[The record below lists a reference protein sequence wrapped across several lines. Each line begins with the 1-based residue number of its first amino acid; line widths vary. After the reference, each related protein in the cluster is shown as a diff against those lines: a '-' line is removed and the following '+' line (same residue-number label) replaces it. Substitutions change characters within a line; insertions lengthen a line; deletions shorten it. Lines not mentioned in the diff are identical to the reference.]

1 MLQSPGALLALGG
14 SALRHTFYC
23 AVFAAA
29 LTALMILA
37 ARSVMAIR
45 ERAGPAGRRVLWLTA
60 AISAYAWVREGPRLV
75 AALAYLRL
83 PHVPAFGEALAR
95 DLRGIVGTCLV
106 MLASLALGRT
116 VVAAIRLRPACR
128 LELVLIQLTLGF
140 GVLSMLSL
148 GLAVAGLYRPAAVS
162 LLVVAALA
170 SGAVWEFP
178 TAVGARGQDA
188 ATLPPLRRPNAIEI
202 AWTVLACAAVAFAL
216 VTAFAPEVE
225 YDALWYH
232 LNFPRLWLAA
242 GHPVDV
248 IQEFPSLYPFTWELV
263 FGAGLVFGGPVS
275 AKLLHFACLCL
286 VAAAVALA
294 CRRYVRD
301 GSPYVA
307 VALLV
312 MTPTILWEAGT
323 AYNDLGL
330 AMFVS
335 VAVYA
340 LARFAE
346 TGSRPWFLI
355 AALEFGL
362 AAATKHLALVALAI
376 AATLLAWELWRRRM
390 PAVQILGTTLAL
402 VATAV
407 LIAMPWY
414 VRAWHASGNPFCPE
428 LYGLFCGGP
437 ATRWD
442 GGAER
447 GLAGFKAHFGF
458 HDGLWALLRLPW
470 DVTVHSARFGGSLGP
485 LWLMLV
491 PANLVMGKGDRVTRL
506 LAVAALVYAAVW
518 ASPISS
524 YQLRFLIPVVA
535 ALALL
540 GARAWQRVTDTAACI
555 GPNVRL
561 ATHVSLLA
569 IACLNLPPFTPL
581 HEADRPG
588 RYGWLT
594 HVLRAPPTAVVT
606 GRESEEQFL
615 SREVP
620 SYCAWQ
626 YANRHL
632 PPDALV
638 LTFSDG
644 DNFYSERPRIP
655 YDSVLARPAVWTA
668 TRDADVTAALV
679 LLGVEYVLFD
689 KLKLAEFADEHL
701 PITGGPVQQAC
712 ATVYEDRRYRL
723 CRFVPPSV
731 SATSG
736 SGPAGGG
743 V

>member
-1 MLQSPGALLALGG
+1 MLHSPGALLALGG
-14 SALRHTFYC
+14 SALRQTLYC
-23 AVFAAA
+23 VVITAAF
-29 LTALMILA
+29 TALAILA
-37 ARSVMAIR
+37 GSLVLAIR
-45 ERAGPAGRRVLWLTA
+45 ERTGPAGRRVLWLTA
-60 AISAYAWVREGPRLV
+60 AICAYVWVPESPRLS
-75 AALAYLRL
+75 AALAHLGL

-95 DLRGIVGTCLV
+95 DIRGIAGACLV
-106 MLASLALGRT
+106 MLAALALGRT
-116 VVAAIRLRPACR
+116 VLAAIRLRPACR
-128 LELVLIQLTLGF
+128 LERVPIQLTLGF

-148 GLAVAGLYRPAAVS
+148 VLAVAGQYRPVTVS

-170 SGAVWEFP
+170 SGAVRESP
-178 TAVGARGQDA
+178 AVGEARDHDTA
-188 ATLPPLRRPNAIEI
+188 ALSPLRGPNAIEI
-202 AWTVLACAAVAFAL
+202 AWMALAFAAVSFAL
-216 VTAFAPEVE
+216 VTALASEVE

-232 LNFPRLWLAA
+232 LNLPRLWLGA

-248 IQEFPSLYPFTWELV
+248 IQEFPSLYPLTWELV

-275 AKLLHFACLCL
+275 AKLLHFACLGV

-312 MTPTILWEAGT
+312 TTPTILWEAGT
-323 AYNDLGL
+323 AYNDLAL

-376 AATLLAWELWRRRM
+376 AAALLAWELWRRRM
-390 PAVQILGTTLAL
+390 PAVQILGVTLAL
-402 VATAV
+402 GATAL

-414 VRAWHASGNPFCPE
+414 VRAWHASGNPFFPE
-428 LYGLFCGGP
+428 LYGLFGGGP

-442 GGAER
+442 AAAER
-447 GLAGFKAHFGF
+447 GLANFKAHFGF
-458 HDGLWALLRLPW
+458 HGGPWALLRLPW
-470 DVTVHSARFGGSLGP
+470 DVTVHSALFGGSLGP
-485 LWLMLV
+485 LWLMLI
-491 PANLVMGKGDRVTRL
+491 PANLVMGRRDRATRV
-506 LAVAALVYAAVW
+506 LAGAVVAYVAVW

-524 YQLRFLIPVVA
+524 YQLRFLVPIVA
-535 ALALL
+535 ALALV
-540 GARAWQRVTDTAACI
+540 GARAWQRVTVTAAWI
-555 GPNVRL
+555 DPKVRL
-561 ATHVSLLA
+561 ATHVAVLVV
-569 IACLNLPPFTPL
+569 ACLNLPPFTPL
-581 HEADRPG
+581 HEADRSG
-588 RYGWLT
+588 NYGWLT
-594 HVLRAPPTAVVT
+594 HVLRVPPTAVVT

-620 SYCAWQ
+620 SHRAWQ

-632 PPDALV
+632 PPDAIV

-644 DNFYSERPRIP
+644 DNFYSARTRIP
-655 YDSVLARPAVWTA
+655 FDSVLARPAVWTA
-668 TRDADVTAALV
+668 ARDADVTATLARLR
-679 LLGVEYVLFD
+679 VEYVLFD
-689 KLKLAEFADEHL
+689 KRKLAQLAGEHL
-701 PITGGPVQQAC
+701 PIMGSSTQQAC

-723 CRFVPPSV
+723 CRFVPPSE

-736 SGPAGGG
+736 SRPAGGA
-743 V
+743 